1 MLAMGAVAVLWYM
14 RVGVGVLVC
23 VGGGCICCRVLVVL
37 CMGRGVVMVVVVV
50 GRGVLLDVAVL
61 GVVEL
66 GLGYLL
72 GCVVEVGRMGR
83 VGDEGGVTR
92 QRKRRMALG

>member
-1 MLAMGAVAVLWYM
+1 M
-14 RVGVGVLVC
+14 
-23 VGGGCICCRVLVVL
+23 LVVL
-37 CMGRGVVMVVVVV
+37 CVGRGVVVVVVV
-50 GRGVLLDVAVL
+50 VRRGVLLAVL

-83 VGDEGGVTR
+83 VGDEGGVTGR
-92 QRKRRMALG
+92 RKRRMALG

>member
-1 MLAMGAVAVLWYM
+1 
-14 RVGVGVLVC
+14 
-23 VGGGCICCRVLVVL
+23 
-37 CMGRGVVMVVVVV
+37 MGRGVVVVVVV
-50 GRGVLLDVAVL
+50 VRRGVLLAVL

-83 VGDEGGVTR
+83 VGDEGGVTGR
-92 QRKRRMALG
+92 RKRRMALG

>member
-37 CMGRGVVMVVVVV
+37 CVGRGVVVVVVV
-50 GRGVLLDVAVL
+50 VRRGVLLAVL

-83 VGDEGGVTR
+83 VGDEGGVTGR
-92 QRKRRMALG
+92 RKRRMALG

>member
-37 CMGRGVVMVVVVV
+37 CVGRGVVVVVVV
-50 GRGVLLDVAVL
+50 VRRGVLLAVL

-72 GCVVEVGRMGR
+72 GCVVEVGRMR
-83 VGDEGGVTR
+83 SVGDEGGVTR